1 MRADRLVAT
10 LLTLQ
15 ARGRV
20 TAAQLAEELEVS
32 VATARRDLE
41 ALSAAGI
48 PVYPQAGR
56 GGGWQ
61 LLGGARTD
69 LSGLTGPEA
78 RALFLLVGPAAS
90 VDPDAKAALRKL
102 VRALP
107 ESFRTDAAAAA
118 EAVVIDA
125 GEWGRPAAERPELL
139 PVLEAAIVQRRRVR
153 LRYAAWNREP
163 ADRVVDPWG
172 LVHKQEHWYLL
183 GAVEGA
189 ERTYRVDRILEAS
202 VTDEA
207 AERPDGLDLAA
218 MWERVTADVER
229 QRAGASATV
238 IVDAGIIPL
247 LRTQFGQRAIEEAPV
262 DPMRSRV
269 RVTAPTEQLLARG
282 LAGWAEY
289 LEVEA
294 PASAA
299 RGAGAPRAGDRRAQ
313 HGLTCSY
320 EQGACPAHG
329 GMIQW
334 PRAKLPH
341 RRSTSVGCPV
351 HPPETSKRKT
361 GAHVHSTPHRRR
373 GRRSRPRPHGVDR
386 RTGVRRPDPGADPR
400 HERLPWPHP
409 QQHDDGEAGAAVL
422 AGAVKQLR
430 AINPN
435 TVFAAAGDLI
445 GASTFESF
453 IQHDKPTIDA
463 LNEAGLEVSAVGNHE
478 LDQGYNDLV
487 NRVMAPYD
495 ATTNP
500 FGGAQWQY
508 IAANLKLKATGD
520 DAVPATWIKEFG
532 DVKVGFVGAVTE
544 ELPGLVSPGGI
555 ADIDVEGIVDSVN
568 TEAADLVTEGADL
581 VVMLVHEG
589 APTTNCA
596 TMNHPARRGATSSTT
611 SRPTS
616 TPSFRDTRTWPTT
629 ARSLFRHGPGGR

>member
-202 VTDEA
+202 LTDEA

-238 IVDAGIIPL
+238 IADAGIVPL

-262 DPMRSRV
+262 DADALAGAGHGADRAVARA
-269 RVTAPTEQLLARG
+269 RARG
-282 LAGWAEY
+282 LGGVPRGRGAR
-289 LEVEA
+289 L
-294 PASAA
+294 PAS
-299 RGAGAPRAGDRRAQ
+299 GAGAPRAGDRRAQ
-313 HGLTCSY
+313 RGVTCSY

-334 PRAKLPH
+334 PRAKHPSLAFIPVRAPRSSLP
-341 RRSTSVGCPV
+341 
-351 HPPETSKRKT
+351 KRP
-361 GAHVHSTPHRRR
+361 S
-373 GRRSRPRPHGVDR
+373 
-386 RTGVRRPDPGADPR
+386 
-400 HERLPWPHP
+400 ERLAHMST
-409 QQHDDGEAGAAVL
+409 ARRIA
-422 AGAVKQLR
+422 AGAV
-430 AINPN
+430 
-435 TVFAAAGDLI
+435 
-445 GASTFESF
+445 
-453 IQHDKPTIDA
+453 
-463 LNEAGLEVSAVGNHE
+463 GL
-478 LDQGYNDLV
+478 
-487 NRVMAPYD
+487 
-495 ATTNP
+495 
-500 FGGAQWQY
+500 
-508 IAANLKLKATGD
+508 
-520 DAVPATWIKEFG
+520 
-532 DVKVGFVGAVTE
+532 
-544 ELPGLVSPGGI
+544 GLVLTGLSAAPAYAAPIQVQILATNDFHGRI
-555 ADIDVEGIVDSVN
+555 LNN
-568 TEAADLVTEGADL
+568 T
-581 VVMLVHEG
+581 
-589 APTTNCA
+589 TTA
-596 TMNHPARRGATSSTT
+596 RPARRCSPA
-611 SRPTS
+611 P
-616 TPSFRDTRTWPTT
+616 
-629 ARSLFRHGPGGR
+629 